1 MPKLVEVLL
10 AAAPRGYVSARKAV
24 IGSYIEGFRRGDHA
38 QVLGCLAEDIVWELY
53 GHKTVRGK
61 AAFAAEIQND
71 MFEGEPTLQID
82 RMVEEGDTVAVTGGG
97 SVRKKTGEEMQF
109 VFSELFTFDANLV
122 KRLETWHIWLGN
134 T

>member
-1 MPKLVEVLL
+1 VRQNL
-10 AAAPRGYVSARKAV
+10 AHDERVRIDLEDRPRRRARP
-24 IGSYIEGFRRGDHA
+24 
-38 QVLGCLAEDIVWELY
+38 
-53 GHKTVRGK
+53 
-61 AAFAAEIQND
+61 AAEQA
-71 MFEGEPTLQID
+71 GGK
-82 RMVEEGDTVAVTGGG
+82 RVTGGG

>member
-1 MPKLVEVLL
+1 MT
-10 AAAPRGYVSARKAV
+10 ARKAV
-24 IGSYIEGFRRGDHA
+24 IGNYIEGFRRGDHA
-38 QVLGCLAEDIVWELY
+38 QVLACLADDIVWELY

-71 MFEGEPTLQID
+71 MFEGEPTLEID

>member
-1 MPKLVEVLL
+1 M
-10 AAAPRGYVSARKAV
+10 SAR
-24 IGSYIEGFRRGDHA
+24 
-38 QVLGCLAEDIVWELY
+38 
-53 GHKTVRGK
+53 
-61 AAFAAEIQND
+61 
-71 MFEGEPTLQID
+71 MFEGEPTLLID

-97 SVRKKTGEEMQF
+97 SVTKKTGEEMQF